1 MQKLAI
7 HVALFSLGIADA
19 WSGKQNSALLFY
31 NAPTIATL
39 RTSPAKFSAAAADE
53 NVGTEIA
60 LTKEKAPIRWRGL
73 IGVAAG
79 AGMHLSCGSM
89 YCWGNLLSYMPPEL
103 KYWAG
108 AAAATGVPD
117 AQFVLAYTI
126 MAQTIGMPI
135 GPYLYPILGAR
146 KTALLGSVLMGS
158 GVILASYA
166 TSLATFVP
174 FFCVMFGLGVGIAYQ
189 MPILTGTKWFPKSKG
204 GVSGAVIFG
213 MGASAF
219 FFNKLA
225 TAIVNPT
232 GINPVGGLFPASIY
246 ATWPKLLRTLGS
258 IYLACGLIGASFQVP
273 PPAAAEPEK
282 GAAVVVSAAP
292 ASSGNSLLADITSKP
307 FVTMWLMIISAAIAG
322 LNIASSYKLFGVRR
336 AHLNGDAYLSLI
348 GGLASL
354 LGNAAGRI
362 FWGTRSDKLGFK
374 RTILELTALQ
384 AACMASYLTLSATRL
399 GFGFVTVTMLFCM
412 GGAFAMF
419 PGEALRRKW
428 KSPAA
433 NVYGFMF
440 SAFALAALG
449 GPYVTKF
456 LMAMG
461 GEKLVFGVLSC
472 APLVAMALSRTL

>member
-1 MQKLAI
+1 MQKLAV

-258 IYLACGLIGASFQVP
+258 IYLACGLSGASFQVP
-273 PPAAAEPEK
+273 PPAAAT
-282 GAAVVVSAAP
+282 SRRRIRT
-292 ASSGNSLLADITSKP
+292 AS
-307 FVTMWLMIISAAIAG
+307 
-322 LNIASSYKLFGVRR
+322 R
-336 AHLNGDAYLSLI
+336 A
-348 GGLASL
+348 
-354 LGNAAGRI
+354 R
-362 FWGTRSDKLGFK
+362 
-374 RTILELTALQ
+374 
-384 AACMASYLTLSATRL
+384 C
-399 GFGFVTVTMLFCM
+399 
-412 GGAFAMF
+412 
-419 PGEALRRKW
+419 LRRPW
-428 KSPAA
+428 WCACATWPTIRCGSPRPSPAA
-433 NVYGFMF
+433 
-440 SAFALAALG
+440 AAPRPRG
-449 GPYVTKF
+449 RRTPSHPVRSPRQ
-456 LMAMG
+456 A
-461 GEKLVFGVLSC
+461 S
-472 APLVAMALSRTL
+472 PSSPRRSRPASR